1 MIDLQVQTFLQSVVN
16 SKVKL
21 QFLLLF
27 YENPRMQT
35 TASALAQHCCV
46 DIWSAEE
53 ALRELADSGILQIA
67 HSVGGKPSYGYAPY
81 PEFVAGID
89 GLVRSYDDPMRR
101 DSVLDSI
108 REIQQFHTFYHAPA
122 SPNTY
127 AFVY

>member
-1 MIDLQVQTFLQSVVN
+1 MIDLQVHTFLKMVVN

-53 ALRELADSGILQIA
+53 ALRELADSGILQVA
-67 HSVGGKPSYGYAPY
+67 RSVGGKPSYSYSPF

-89 GLVRSYDDPMRR
+89 ALMRSYDDPMRR
-101 DSVLDSI
+101 GSVLDTI
-108 REIQQFHTFYHAPA
+108 REIAEFHTFYHTPSSSTA
-122 SPNTY
+122 Y